1 MTRPPAAPRPPAAG
15 RGVRLRRTTRADLG
29 WVLAAE
35 SDPENRPFVTQWT
48 RQEHEDTLDH
58 PDTRHLIVEAVS
70 DGRAV
75 GYVIL
80 AGLAAA
86 RRDVELRR
94 IVITDKGRGHGRE
107 ALRLIKKMALED
119 LRTRRL
125 WLDVRTNNPRAKQ
138 LYEQEGFVVEGTAPD
153 GLIILSIRRED
164 ET

>member
-1 MTRPPAAPRPPAAG
+1 MDRALTV
-15 RGVRLRRTTRADLG
+15 VRLRRTAPADLG

-35 SDPENRPFVTQWT
+35 GDPVNRPFVTQWT

-58 PDTRHLIVEAVS
+58 PDTRHLIVETVA
-70 DGRAV
+70 DGCAV

-86 RRDVELRR
+86 GQGVELRR
-94 IVITDKGRGHGRE
+94 IVITDKGRGYGRE
-107 ALRLIKKMALED
+107 TLRLIKKMALDD

-138 LYEQEGFVVEGTAPD
+138 LYEEEGFVVEGTAPD

>member
-1 MTRPPAAPRPPAAG
+1 MTRPPAVPNLPTAG
-15 RGVRLRRTTRADLG
+15 RGVRVRRTVSADLD

-35 SDPENRPFVTQWT
+35 SHPENRPFVTQWT
-48 RQEHEDTLDH
+48 RQGHEETLDH
-58 PDTRHLIVEAVS
+58 PDTRHLIVESVT

-86 RRDVELRR
+86 GQGVELRR
-94 IVITDKGRGHGRE
+94 IVITDKGRGYGRE
-107 ALRLIKKMALED
+107 TLRLIKMMALED

-138 LYEQEGFVVEGTAPD
+138 LYEEEGFVVEGTAPD